1 MKRPGRPRVE
11 PPARG
16 TIDARTIRLNSRG
29 VGSTQDAFAQAIGV
43 SVKTL
48 RNWEQRRREPTG
60 PARVLLTL
68 LQRDPWLVFDL
79 AKGQHGITP
88 AAYLMQP
95 SALPTLITPMA
106 QLQRQEALP
115 RKANAAMSPPLNS
128 GSA

>member
-1 MKRPGRPRVE
+1 MKRRPVSPYVQ

-29 VGSTQDAFAQAIGV
+29 VGTTQAAFAQAIGV

-68 LQRDPWLVFDL
+68 LQRDPWLVFDV
-79 AKGQHGITP
+79 ANGQHAITP
-88 AAYLMQP
+88 AAHLIQRKN
-95 SALPTLITPMA
+95 SDGALL
-106 QLQRQEALP
+106 R
-115 RKANAAMSPPLNS
+115 
-128 GSA
+128 